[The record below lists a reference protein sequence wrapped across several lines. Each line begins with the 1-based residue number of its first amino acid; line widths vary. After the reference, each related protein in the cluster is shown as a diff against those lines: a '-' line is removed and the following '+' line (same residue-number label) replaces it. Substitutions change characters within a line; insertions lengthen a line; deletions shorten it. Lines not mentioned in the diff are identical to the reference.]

1 MTSPGSRSAGILLHP
16 TSLPGPFGIGDF
28 GPWVDRFLDWA
39 KSAGQTLWQ
48 VLPLTII
55 GGGGSPYGGAS
66 AFAGNPLLIS
76 PELLLRDGFLPVA
89 AFEDLPTFPKERV
102 DFDAVIR
109 WKERILHQSW
119 DHFAA
124 HAGEPA
130 REELAAFRAAPARS
144 AWLADWTLFA
154 ALKSRFS
161 GLPWT
166 AWDRDLRLRDRDA
179 LERASGELEA
189 EISYQAYLQYL
200 FFRQWERV
208 RAAAKERDIAILG
221 DMPIYVSLD
230 SADVWSHPE
239 IFQLDEMG
247 QPIAVSGVPPDY
259 FSETGQLWGNP
270 LYDWDALAESGYEW
284 WVERVRAN
292 LMLCDVLRI
301 DHFRAFSAY
310 WSVPA
315 GETTALNGKW
325 IPGPGAKLFDAVR
338 VAVGGEAPLPIVA
351 EDLGD
356 IDDDVKALLK
366 ELGFPGMKVLQF
378 AFYGADS
385 EYLPHRHTENALV
398 YTGTHDND
406 TARGW
411 YEALKP
417 EERERVYDYL
427 GSDGTDIPW
436 ALIRAAYGSVARRA
450 IAPLQDVLGLG
461 SEARMN
467 TPAEPGGNWTWRAP
481 DWGLRAEDAVRL
493 KRMAVL
499 SGRYPSAD

>member
-1 MTSPGSRSAGILLHP
+1 
-16 TSLPGPFGIGDF
+16 IGDF

-39 KSAGQTLWQ
+39 TSAGQTLWQ

-189 EISYQAYLQYL
+189 EISYQA
-200 FFRQWERV
+200 
-208 RAAAKERDIAILG
+208 
-221 DMPIYVSLD
+221 
-230 SADVWSHPE
+230 
-239 IFQLDEMG
+239 
-247 QPIAVSGVPPDY
+247 
-259 FSETGQLWGNP
+259 
-270 LYDWDALAESGYEW
+270 
-284 WVERVRAN
+284 
-292 LMLCDVLRI
+292 
-301 DHFRAFSAY
+301 
-310 WSVPA
+310 
-315 GETTALNGKW
+315 
-325 IPGPGAKLFDAVR
+325 
-338 VAVGGEAPLPIVA
+338 
-351 EDLGD
+351 
-356 IDDDVKALLK
+356 
-366 ELGFPGMKVLQF
+366 
-378 AFYGADS
+378 
-385 EYLPHRHTENALV
+385 
-398 YTGTHDND
+398 
-406 TARGW
+406 
-411 YEALKP
+411 
-417 EERERVYDYL
+417 
-427 GSDGTDIPW
+427 
-436 ALIRAAYGSVARRA
+436 
-450 IAPLQDVLGLG
+450 
-461 SEARMN
+461 
-467 TPAEPGGNWTWRAP
+467 
-481 DWGLRAEDAVRL
+481 
-493 KRMAVL
+493 
-499 SGRYPSAD
+499 